1 MCDKIRNN
9 KVTRARYQQVSL
21 EDTPYYHCIS
31 RCVRRAYLCGE
42 DPLTGQN
49 YDHRKAWIVRRMKWL
64 ASQFSIDVCAYA
76 VMSNHY
82 HIVLGVDVARAA
94 AWSDAEVLARWTR
107 LFPRNAQIIK
117 TLRLNAGSKHA
128 RDLEQK
134 TLSEWRERLQDI
146 SWFMRCLNERI
157 ARASNREDGCTGR
170 FWEGRFK
177 SQALLDERAL
187 VTCMAYV
194 DLNPVRAGMS
204 DSLEAS
210 DFTSIQERL
219 IARAQRAKTPNYR
232 QQRLLKRRNARHLKK
247 FNPAQQLRALSERG
261 RGASNPLPID
271 RRAYV
276 ALLDASV
283 RVIKQERFHG
293 AAAHGMANHALL
305 KELGMHASAWITA
318 VTQFHRHYAT
328 AAGAE
333 DSLLAYQAKRI
344 RDGEEMRSP
353 SKWVRGLAA
362 SKRLF
367 AA

>member
-1 MCDKIRNN
+1 M
-9 KVTRARYQQVSL
+9 TRARYQQVSI

-49 YDHRKAWIVRRMKWL
+49 YDHRKAWIVQRMKWL
-64 ASQFSIDVCAYA
+64 ASQFAIDVCAYA

-82 HIVLGVDVARAA
+82 HVVLGVDVEKAA
-94 AWSDAEVLARWTR
+94 SWSDSEVLARWTR
-107 LFPRNAQIIK
+107 LFPRNAQLIK
-117 TLRLNAGSKHA
+117 TLRLNSGSKHA
-128 RDLEQK
+128 RDLEAK
-134 TLSEWRERLQDI
+134 TLAEWRARLQDI

-194 DLNPVRAGMS
+194 DLNPVRAGVS

-219 IARAQRAKTPNYR
+219 IRQAQRTKAPNYR
-232 QQRLLKRRNARHLKK
+232 QQRLLRRRNARHLKK
-247 FNPAQQLRALSERG
+247 SQPTQRLRALQEQG
-261 RGASNPLPID
+261 SNAENVLPID

-276 ALLDASV
+276 SLLDSTV
-283 RVIKQERFHG
+283 RALRQERLESNEWQPS
-293 AAAHGMANHALL
+293 MAKHSLL
-305 KELGMHASAWITA
+305 LDLGMQPSAWFDA
-318 VTQFHRHYAT
+318 VTEFHRHYAT

-344 RDGEEMRSP
+344 RCGEHMRSP
-353 SKWVRGLAA
+353 TKWVRGTAA
-362 SKRLF
+362 AKKLF